1 MNTNDLALRVWD
13 LMQLLTLCCR
23 RTYWR
28 RWKTKA
34 GIKDGEGN
42 RIQAR

>member
-1 MNTNDLALRVWD
+1 MDTIDLDSRLLGLV
-13 LMQLLTLCCR
+13 QLLTLCCR